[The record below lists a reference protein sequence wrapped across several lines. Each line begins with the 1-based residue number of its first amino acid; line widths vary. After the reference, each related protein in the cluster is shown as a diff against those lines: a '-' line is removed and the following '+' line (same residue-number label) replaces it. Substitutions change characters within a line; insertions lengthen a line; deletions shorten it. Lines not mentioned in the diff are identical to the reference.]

1 MFDAKTA
8 KKLQH
13 IQRFSRFEAKAEID
27 NETCK
32 DTVKREGQKRTK
44 KRNKNK
50 RMSRCEDSPE

>member
-13 IQRFSRFEAKAEID
+13 IQRVSRFEAKAEID

-32 DTVKREGQKRTK
+32 DTVKREGK
-44 KRNKNK
+44 KNK
-50 RMSRCEDSPE
+50 EKKQKQTYESL

>member
-8 KKLQH
+8 KNLQH

-32 DTVKREGQKRTK
+32 DTVKREGKKEQRKETK
-44 KRNKNK
+44 TNV
-50 RMSRCEDSPE
+50 